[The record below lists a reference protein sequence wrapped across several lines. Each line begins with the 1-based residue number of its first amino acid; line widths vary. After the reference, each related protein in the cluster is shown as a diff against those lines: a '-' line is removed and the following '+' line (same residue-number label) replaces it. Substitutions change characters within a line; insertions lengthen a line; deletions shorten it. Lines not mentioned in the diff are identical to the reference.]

1 MSVTTHSFELG
12 SHTYHLETGYFANQA
27 DGSVLGTVNDCG
39 SAVVWDKTLNRKCFF
54 HCVLTILT
62 NIMQVGECQVVS

>member
-27 DGSVLGTVNDCG
+27 DGSVLVTVNDCQIF
-39 SAVVWDKTLNRKCFF
+39 SAVVWDKNFETENAFF
-54 HCVLTILT
+54 SITC
-62 NIMQVGECQVVS
+62 